1 LSPDGFGKESIINM
15 DETSIYLDFP
25 SKVTYERK
33 GTKRV
38 KSVTTGG
45 GRVRLSAAFSTT
57 ASGEKLL
64 ILILV
69 PRKTPLPD
77 NSFIGGK
84 SPTNVYLIY
93 KPSATFDETVVCKYL
108 DNIVQPYKTGNQI
121 KKSAILLDSARCHNT
136 KSVKEKLDQLSIK
149 KISVPP
155 RMTNLL
161 QPADVSWFRPLK
173 QNYNRLWIR

>member
-1 LSPDGFGKESIINM
+1 MRRITTSGRDFPANTEAIINDFFKTCQSLSPDGFGKESIINM
-15 DETSIYLDFP
+15 DETSISLDFP

-57 ASGEKLL
+57 ASGEKLP

-84 SPTNVYLIY
+84 PPSNVYLIY

-108 DNIVQPYKTGNQI
+108 DNIVQPYMTGNM
-121 KKSAILLDSARCHNT
+121 AI
-136 KSVKEKLDQLSIK
+136 
-149 KISVPP
+149 
-155 RMTNLL
+155 
-161 QPADVSWFRPLK
+161 
-173 QNYNRLWIR
+173 